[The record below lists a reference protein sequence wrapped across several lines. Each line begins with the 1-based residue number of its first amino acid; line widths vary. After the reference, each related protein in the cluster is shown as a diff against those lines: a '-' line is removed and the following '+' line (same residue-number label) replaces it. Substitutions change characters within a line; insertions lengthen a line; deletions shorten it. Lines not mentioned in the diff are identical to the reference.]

1 MVGDDRGR
9 GLVHPQAAVL
19 LGNIDGSE
27 AQIRRLTQQPEQHA
41 GLLGVDVLG
50 GRENLVAGK
59 LGCGGCHLQLFFVE
73 VFRGEDLGGRAG
85 VDKKA
90 AALGGDDRRN
100 GCRRHGISPT
110 VWKHYAN
117 PEQASNCR
125 R

>member
-27 AQIRRLTQQPEQHA
+27 PQIRRLAQQSDQHP

-59 LGCGGCHLQLFFVE
+59 LGYGCRHLPLFFVE
-73 VFRGEDLGGRAG
+73 VFRGEDLGGG
-85 VDKKA
+85 
-90 AALGGDDRRN
+90 
-100 GCRRHGISPT
+100 
-110 VWKHYAN
+110 
-117 PEQASNCR
+117 ASAR
-125 R
+125 